1 MQLVGGRKQ
10 TCSPTVEASGSR
22 GNQPA
27 EQSEKVQSDRFEND
41 RLKDSLSVDAAVSR
55 SRPLGQKPLKCF
67 RADLYI
73 LKKYI
78 SVHRLLS
85 EISFT
90 PVSTKAGFQSWF
102 LVETWMR
109 ISSHCRPTSTCH
121 KTTNGVII
129 MIFCSFL
136 SWKRDES
143 DECEGFSL
151 KSYCTDELKHGL
163 YDKDVSSTHLTVNIK
178 CLKYRTISSAYC

>member
-10 TCSPTVEASGSR
+10 TCSPTVEASCSR

-27 EQSEKVQSDRFEND
+27 EQSEKVQSDRFEHD
-41 RLKDSLSVDAAVSR
+41 RLKDSLGVDAAVSR

-78 SVHRLLS
+78 SVQRLLR

-90 PVSTKAGFQSWF
+90 PVSTKLDFKVDF
-102 LVETWMR
+102 
-109 ISSHCRPTSTCH
+109 
-121 KTTNGVII
+121 
-129 MIFCSFL
+129 
-136 SWKRDES
+136 
-143 DECEGFSL
+143 
-151 KSYCTDELKHGL
+151 
-163 YDKDVSSTHLTVNIK
+163 
-178 CLKYRTISSAYC
+178 